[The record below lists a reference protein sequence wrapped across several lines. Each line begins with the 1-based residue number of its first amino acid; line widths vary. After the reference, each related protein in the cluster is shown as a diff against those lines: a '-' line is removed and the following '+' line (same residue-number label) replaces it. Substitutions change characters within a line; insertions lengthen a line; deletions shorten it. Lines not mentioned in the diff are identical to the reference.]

1 MTTCGEDLLKKV
13 ELLYRQHPQGVTFE
27 EEIASHL
34 RNGVIYSD
42 GTALLLAKPTV
53 RNIHVNHEPVWPKWN
68 LEVDAWWI
76 SLFVGDM
83 TRLPEIFF
91 NFAFKLPYVG
101 WCRRG
106 GEPRFYEWN
115 ALWKKLTPN
124 SYENLDSREL
134 ALSPRNAPRDTRSA
148 DEVPLRPQLQQLR
161 RLLKLRLRRS
171 LQRTAKL
178 FRNES
183 AEDSPAPN

>member
-1 MTTCGEDLLKKV
+1 MITCGENLLKKV
-13 ELLYRQHPQGVTFE
+13 ELLYKEHPQKVTFE

-34 RNGVIYSD
+34 KNGVIYSD

-68 LEVDAWWI
+68 LDVDAWWI

-83 TRLPEIFF
+83 TRLPELFF

-115 ALWKKLTPN
+115 ALWKKLTPTS
-124 SYENLDSREL
+124 SYQGG
-134 ALSPRNAPRDTRSA
+134 AQFPRSAPRDSRLA
-148 DEVPLRPQLQQLR
+148 DEAPLPALHPQLHHQ
-161 RLLKLRLRRS
+161 LRLRLQRS
-171 LQRTAKL
+171 SRRTAKPSP
-178 FRNES
+178 NES
-183 AEDSPAPN
+183 AEASPAPN